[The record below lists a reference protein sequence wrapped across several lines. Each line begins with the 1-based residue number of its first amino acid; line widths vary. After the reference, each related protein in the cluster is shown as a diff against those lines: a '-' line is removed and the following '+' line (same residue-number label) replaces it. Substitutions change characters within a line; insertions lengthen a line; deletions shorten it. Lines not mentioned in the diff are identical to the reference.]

1 MVGGLTAVILLST
14 LHVIRTLK
22 VPHQTS
28 LTETKLGDNV
38 TLSCRPSDSERS
50 LFYWYK
56 MNFGHMIQRV
66 LMGSFNKLTLE
77 AQFQNSRYD
86 VKKVGNGYA
95 LEIKNVSKDDEATY
109 FCQVGAAY
117 TMEFIN
123 VTFLA
128 VNEPKQMHQDVNVR
142 QSSDVEFVSLGTAVK
157 LHCSLLSKNNAHV
170 NQCPD
175 ENRVYWY
182 RAGSESHPGA
192 IYKSRSTC
200 DDPAGGS
207 CFYHL
212 SKAINKSSDAGT
224 YYCAVL
230 TCGEILFGKGTKV
243 EIKSD
248 LQLMVIILGALLA
261 CSVLVNITLI
271 LARRKQKPVCD
282 HCKGEVPAS
291 QKVLQDGSA
300 VDHQSHVD
308 ADEDGINYVALDFP
322 SRKAKRWKNNRESS
336 EDCTYSSM
344 K

>member
-1 MVGGLTAVILLST
+1 MVGGLTAVILLSI
-14 LHVIRTLK
+14 LHMIRTLK

-28 LTETKLGDNV
+28 LTETKLGDDV
-38 TLSCRPSDSERS
+38 TLLCRPSDSIRQ

-56 MNFGHMIQRV
+56 MNFGHMIQRI
-66 LMGSFNKLTLE
+66 LMGSFNKLTFE
-77 AQFQNSRYD
+77 VQFQNSRYD

-128 VNEPKQMHQDVNVR
+128 VNEPKQMHQAVNVR
-142 QSSDVEFVSLGTAVK
+142 HSLDTESVPLGTAVK

-192 IYKSRSTC
+192 IYQSRATC

-224 YYCAVL
+224 YYCALL
-230 TCGEILFGKGTKV
+230 TCGEILFGGGTKV
-243 EIKSD
+243 EISMF
-248 LQLMVIILGALLA
+248 LTMMYTIVENYPNSVNFVSLA
-261 CSVLVNITLI
+261 FSVFFFFFFT
-271 LARRKQKPVCD
+271 
-282 HCKGEVPAS
+282 
-291 QKVLQDGSA
+291 
-300 VDHQSHVD
+300 
-308 ADEDGINYVALDFP
+308 FP
-322 SRKAKRWKNNRESS
+322 SGVYVTLNYITCFSCDMAKFEHLHLR
-336 EDCTYSSM
+336 
-344 K
+344 